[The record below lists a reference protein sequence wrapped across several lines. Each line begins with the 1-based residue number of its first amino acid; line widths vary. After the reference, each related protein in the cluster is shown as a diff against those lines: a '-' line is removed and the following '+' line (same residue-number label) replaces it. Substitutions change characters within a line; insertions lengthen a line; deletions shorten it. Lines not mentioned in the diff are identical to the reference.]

1 MALIPDTDQAPGY
14 CSIATAPLTTEQISR
29 IVSCA
34 TSGNE
39 TAGITVITE
48 KELGLKGQRK
58 LHILDTKERTLVVEY
73 AGVRKA
79 KFVKKD
85 LERFQA
91 MMDEY
96 EGSEKDVLN
105 ILLLKEDGTICRRN
119 TLPALHRQGVVVMRC
134 PASDTDSDSC
144 VSSSSSDS
152 DESD

>member
-1 MALIPDTDQAPGY
+1 
-14 CSIATAPLTTEQISR
+14 
-29 IVSCA
+29 
-34 TSGNE
+34 
-39 TAGITVITE
+39 
-48 KELGLKGQRK
+48 
-58 LHILDTKERTLVVEY
+58 VVEY